1 MGKLSCKFIKTTEKM
16 YTKRHLKNKWD
27 ALKSNWKLRN
37 DLVGKET
44 CRESLVPWESN
55 GDLDEFTDQLKS
67 DKGIENFEKLVD
79 KRKAQIC
86 ETVDKKV
93 KKFKK
98 VRLGRAKMGG
108 AMKLSQ

>member
-1 MGKLSCKFIKTTEKM
+1 MNTAATEKHGWAPSAGVFP
-16 YTKRHLKNKWD
+16 YESHEELEKN
-27 ALKSNWKLRN
+27 
-37 DLVGKET
+37 VI
-44 CRESLVPWESN
+44 PWESN

-86 ETVDKKV
+86 EIVDKKV